1 MNNEEKIIFERYLAG
16 KTISE
21 DVNDQYAPEEAP
33 EDDQLGQMEPLDC
46 EDNEDIAFGN
56 IEQSLEAIVS
66 ELKTLNQYVDFM
78 TTGSRAPGFVG
89 KEQPLNKN

>member
-1 MNNEEKIIFERYLAG
+1 
-16 KTISE
+16 
-21 DVNDQYAPEEAP
+21 
-33 EDDQLGQMEPLDC
+33 MEPLDC